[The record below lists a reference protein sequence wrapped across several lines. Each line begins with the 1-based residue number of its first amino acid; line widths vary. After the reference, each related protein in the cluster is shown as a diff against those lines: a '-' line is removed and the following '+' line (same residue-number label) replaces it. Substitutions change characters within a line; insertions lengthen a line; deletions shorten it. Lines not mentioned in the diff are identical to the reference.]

1 MYTFPVLFP
10 SSGLA
15 PLLRKVVHWGKFA
28 WEFLESVMIS
38 ATQQLNRLSKD
49 YRYVACCLSQEKKRL
64 KVHLNKY
71 VVASGK
77 KPFEN

>member
-1 MYTFPVLFP
+1 MYLLSLYSSFP
-10 SSGLA
+10 GLA

-64 KVHLNKY
+64 KVNLNTIS
-71 VVASGK
+71 VT
-77 KPFEN
+77 